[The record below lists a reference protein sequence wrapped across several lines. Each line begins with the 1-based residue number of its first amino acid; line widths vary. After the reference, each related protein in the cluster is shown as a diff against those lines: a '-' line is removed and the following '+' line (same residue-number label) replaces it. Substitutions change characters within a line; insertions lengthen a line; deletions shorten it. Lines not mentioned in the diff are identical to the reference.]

1 MDIKEKMREKYHSN
15 QRFEHEIN
23 INFKNRDLIYCFV
36 EGDEDRVFYHNKLQY
51 FNENSKLKF
60 IVSKGKRNVIRY
72 NEIITE
78 KEKWKYFKSMFF
90 VDRDYDSYK
99 EIGTVFITDAY
110 SIENYFVSCNVLEK
124 ILEYDFG
131 IDDDRIIFEISK
143 MFRKTQKDYHKL
155 LLEINSFLKLQQIKE
170 EEKKEKKRL
179 NIDKLKLN
187 EMLEINLDGIV
198 IKKNL
203 EEGIN
208 MLSDYYDYSDIEFK
222 EILNSF
228 DSNRYIYDFRGK
240 YEIYFIEKYISEIL
254 EEINK
259 KENIF
264 GIKKNIK
271 RYQNDVIKRFLGYAE
286 CPKNLRNY
294 YDCMINRTKNL

>member
-1 MDIKEKMREKYHSN
+1 MDIKEKMIEKYNSN

-23 INFKNRDLIYCFV
+23 IIFKNRDLIYCFV

-72 NEIITE
+72 NEVITE

-90 VDRDYDSYK
+90 VDRDYDNYK
-99 EIGTVFITDAY
+99 EIETIFITDAY

-131 IDDDRIIFEISK
+131 IADDRIIFDISK
-143 MFRKTQKDYHKL
+143 MFRNTQKDYHKF
-155 LLEINSFLKLQQIKE
+155 LLEINAFLKLQQIKE
-170 EEKKEKKRL
+170 EEKKEEKRL

-203 EEGIN
+203 EECIN
-208 MLSDYYDYSDIEFK
+208 MLSDYYDYSDLEFK
-222 EILNSF
+222 EVLNSF

-240 YEIYFIEKYISEIL
+240 YEIYFIEKYISKIL

-264 GIKKNIK
+264 GINKNIK

-286 CPKNLRNY
+286 CPENLRDY